1 MNEMNYR
8 YNNPSVPIKVDT
20 KLAECFA
27 KKERT
32 KEQVERFTLYASMS
46 KEYPEMQ
53 QILQN
58 VVVRQMEDM
67 NSFKKVA

>member
-8 YNNPSVPIKVDT
+8 YNNPTIPIQVDT
-20 KLAECFA
+20 KLAECFV

-32 KEQVERFTLYASMS
+32 PEQVERFTLYASMS
-46 KEYPEMQ
+46 KEYPMMQ

-58 VVVRQMEDM
+58 VVVRQMEDT
-67 NSFKKVA
+67 NSFKKMA

>member
-8 YNNPSVPIKVDT
+8 YNNPTVPMKVDT
-20 KLAECFA
+20 KLAECFV

-32 KEQVERFTLYASMS
+32 KEQIERFTLYASMS
-46 KEYPEMQ
+46 KEYPLMQ

-58 VVVRQMEDM
+58 VVVRQMEDV
-67 NSFKKVA
+67 NSLRR